1 MIKNKVKFFKALG
14 DETRLNIVRYLLNNK
29 HCACEFTSM
38 TKKDQ
43 TTISRHLKVLVEAGI
58 LKYEKKGR
66 NIIYSIKD
74 NEIKYSQDHQE
85 KCHSCESRN
94 PVPCSSLFLWRCLDS
109 RCHGND
115 RTKNAPVPILRFVS
129 LAVRFLS
136 SQKFYLTKL
145 IIYL

>member
-14 DETRLNIVRYLLNNK
+14 DETRLSIVKYLLNNK
-29 HCACEFTSM
+29 YCACEFTSM

-74 NEIKYSQDHQE
+74 DEIK
-85 KCHSCESRN
+85 KVLLNFRIKGVKSC
-94 PVPCSSLFLWRCLDS
+94 C
-109 RCHGND
+109 
-115 RTKNAPVPILRFVS
+115 
-129 LAVRFLS
+129 
-136 SQKFYLTKL
+136 
-145 IIYL
+145 